1 MILPFVSH
9 YKPKVYEHFYRTQ
22 GLFSRALAS
31 LYFGYIWEG
40 SFLSYILNCHNREGW
55 LAQRSYHI
63 WIDCRLQH
71 LNRLQFTVQC
81 LRFGLQISSRLN
93 CSTLG
98 ILKIWL
104 DNTKMY
110 IKYIFTRYHLRTS
123 IKSELQSRKN
133 YLEQSKIFQ

>member
-40 SFLSYILNCHNREGW
+40 SFLSYILNCHDREGW

-63 WIDCRLQH
+63 WH